1 MIATSRPSVSV
12 NDPVLYIAFE
22 LSAKQWKLA
31 LTIGFGIAPWLRTL
45 PAGDLPGV
53 ERVIAEARR
62 RWQLPMSTAV
72 VSCYEAGRDGF
83 WIHRALVARGV
94 ANRVVDSAS
103 IEVNR
108 RARRAKTDRIDAIKL
123 VTMLVRVCCGEP
135 GVWREVRVPSARDE
149 AARHVSR
156 ERTALTQERTR
167 IVNQARS
174 WLTTYGCGWPKK
186 REGQWWT
193 TLRDWTGAPLPD
205 PVQARLERADARLTL
220 LTAQLEALTAVQDA
234 ARAAAA
240 PASPLVQLVRVKG
253 VATTAASVLLD
264 EGLVWR
270 EFRNRR
276 EVGSVLGFTPTPYQS
291 GDRQH
296 EQGISRAGNRR
307 LQAISVQL
315 AWQWIR
321 WQPGSPIT
329 VWFQRRYAG
338 GGARLRRIGIVAVAR
353 RVVIALWRYAT
364 QGVVPAGAILK
375 AA

>member
-62 RWQLPMSTAV
+62 RWQLPVSTAV

-240 PASPLVQLVRVKG
+240 LASPLVQLVRVKG
-253 VATTAASVLLD
+253 VATTAASVKDWCGGSFGIAARSAVCLAS
-264 EGLVWR
+264 
-270 EFRNRR
+270 RR
-276 EVGSVLGFTPTPYQS
+276 RRIKAATGSM
-291 GDRQH
+291 
-296 EQGISRAGNRR
+296 SRA
-307 LQAISVQL
+307 S
-315 AWQWIR
+315 
-321 WQPGSPIT
+321 
-329 VWFQRRYAG
+329 
-338 GGARLRRIGIVAVAR
+338 VAR
-353 RVVIALWRYAT
+353 AIGACKRSVCSWRGNGSAGSQAARSPCGFSDAMPGAALACVGLGLSRWR
-364 QGVVPAGAILK
+364 GA
-375 AA
+375 